1 MFNVG
6 ISRSLRKRLLIGISS
21 LAVLPSAVFAQEVP
35 ASGSEERAVRKEEII
50 VTARSL
56 GRENEEA
63 LPVQVLAGDELAHRR
78 QGGLGETLA
87 GLPGVHLDN
96 FGGGAS
102 RPVIR
107 GQTVPRIE
115 ILTDGAN
122 LFDVSSVSPDHA
134 ITTDPLLL
142 DAIEVQRGPAAVR
155 YGGNALNGA
164 INLSAIISRHFSFP
178 PPLFPAC
185 PLSIINVGDRCCH

>member
-1 MFNVG
+1 M
-6 ISRSLRKRLLIGISS
+6 
-21 LAVLPSAVFAQEVP
+21 LPTAAMANEV
-35 ASGSEERAVRKEEII
+35 ATKESDQQRRGQGEDIV

-56 GRENEEA
+56 SSPDMPTA
-63 LPVQVLAGDELAHRR
+63 TPVYVLSGDELVHRR

-107 GQTVPRIE
+107 AQTTPRID

-134 ITTDPLLL
+134 IATDPLLL
-142 DAIEVQRGPAAVR
+142 DGIEVLRGPAAAR
-155 YGGNALNGA
+155 YGGNAVNGA
-164 INLSAIISRHFSFP
+164 INLIDSKIPKAVPDGGVTLSLLGSA
-178 PPLFPAC
+178 L
-185 PLSIINVGDRCCH
+185 VGIGLLRRKLGA